1 MVYLPF
7 PVMGGLFLFSPPV
20 VVIWIRDRGTWG
32 MHCCHHVVSPGLQGM
47 RLWEQSEKNGKTWRI
62 TSWSVTPLAS
72 KMYFQIYSAYLK
84 GFTSQNIPYMI
95 NTRGQVSHSQFCTL
109 CQREVSGLK
118 KESTTSSMQLDCHR
132 TQNCFVSISA
142 TFWEFQCDSK
152 KLSVVYG
159 TCLAG

>member
-1 MVYLPF
+1 
-7 PVMGGLFLFSPPV
+7 MGGLFLFYPPV

-32 MHCCHHVVSPGLQGM
+32 MHCCHHVVNPGLQGM
-47 RLWEQSEKNGKTWRI
+47 RLKKIRIFCDTPWRI

-72 KMYFQIYSAYLK
+72 KMYTQIYSAYLNQ
-84 GFTSQNIPYMI
+84 GFTSQNLPYMI
-95 NTRGQVSHSQFCTL
+95 NTRGQAAHSQSCTL

-132 TQNCFVSISA
+132 TQNCLVSISA

-152 KLSVVYG
+152 KLSVVCG